1 MANFLLL
8 TFLHIV
14 YCISFFLQA
23 VYAFFILYLIFFF
36 VFRSFF
42 FVGRGM
48 VSRHALQAEVN
59 SGAPFATCI
68 FCIFAFCTLYFFLSF
83 IIFLGLVSRHALEAE
98 VSRAREPPFATCGVR
113 SLRRFST
120 VYNQRA
126 STTGSSGCWIEKLQ
140 YLSDFLKYQ
149 ATYNLMKRIGWGK
162 MLQCALQG

>member
-8 TFLHIV
+8 IFLHIV

-23 VYAFFILYLIFFF
+23 VYAFFILYLISFF

-42 FVGRGM
+42 VGRGL
-48 VSRHALQAEVN
+48 VSRHALEAEVN
-59 SGAPFATCI
+59 SRAPFATCI

-126 STTGSSGCWIEKLQ
+126 STTGSPGCWIEKLQ
-140 YLSDFLKYQ
+140 SNFSKYQ
-149 ATYNLMKRIGWGK
+149 ATYNLMKRIG
-162 MLQCALQG
+162 